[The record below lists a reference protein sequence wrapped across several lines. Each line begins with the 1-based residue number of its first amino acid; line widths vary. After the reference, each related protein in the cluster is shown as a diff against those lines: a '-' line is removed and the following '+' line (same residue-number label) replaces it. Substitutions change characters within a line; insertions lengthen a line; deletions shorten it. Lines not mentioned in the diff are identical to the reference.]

1 MSAYSRRKRAGK
13 QPKRAKPERRTP
25 PAVDRR
31 VQVTSASTRRTP
43 RTLPWEGDD
52 ADDYYDRDIDRLMR
66 EVPGR

>member
-13 QPKRAKPERRTP
+13 QPKRVKPERRTP

-31 VQVTSASTRRTP
+31 VQVAPPLARRTP
-43 RTLPWEGDD
+43 RSLPWEGDD
-52 ADDYYDRDIDRLMR
+52 ADDYYDRGIDRMMR